1 MHKPLD
7 SMNSNV
13 LLARVSLR
21 DNLLCVC
28 DLKGVIV
35 FASDDLL
42 WALGLQGP
50 TTRHIGASLF
60 DLLADEDVEEYKVGY
75 GGFLVEKS
83 HRKATVSHCLERF
96 CPCQQPETAIFC
108 ASKNDSNPCVT
119 SR

>member
-21 DNLLCVC
+21 YNLLCVC

-83 HRKATVSHCLERF
+83 HRKATVSASNASTPVGSPKKRF
-96 CPCQQPETAIFC
+96 FVHLKMILPH
-108 ASKNDSNPCVT
+108 V
-119 SR
+119 